1 MFCDVER
8 GMHSFVVHGRSRMTI
23 RRSHPY
29 NAGTEDVGFSP
40 TRQILLAP
48 SAKRWEVFDE
58 SDEEWAAC
66 LPRIARETDFLARGG
81 QRRMD

>member
-48 SAKRWEVFDE
+48 SAKRREVFDE
-58 SDEEWAAC
+58 SHEGWAAS
-66 LPRIARETDFLARGG
+66 LLRIARETDFLACGG